1 VDRTQWKDDFIA
13 WLEEFPWQWFCSLT
27 FRPGLSEAQARW
39 RLLRWADELRDALG
53 TREFEWIA
61 IPESGS
67 AKLNFHYHALIAGLR
82 ESCGAVERL
91 HYMRRWHRRAG
102 DAHIVDYKPDIGGV
116 RYVMKS
122 IGPEDTREQRERPD
136 SKSAS
141 HRLFYLLTV
150 GVPAAS
156 EWFPSPCVLP
166 AACAQ
171 SLDYHTASRKL
182 SKQFHHSL
190 RRFTVSRNDD
200 SPFQILPKFF

>member
-1 VDRTQWKDDFIA
+1 MQRILQRWQRLAFIININT
-13 WLEEFPWQWFCSLT
+13 LFSHCT
-27 FRPGLSEAQARW
+27 C
-39 RLLRWADELRDALG
+39 D
-53 TREFEWIA
+53 
-61 IPESGS
+61 
-67 AKLNFHYHALIAGLR
+67 H
-82 ESCGAVERL
+82 
-91 HYMRRWHRRAG
+91 
-102 DAHIVDYKPDIGGV
+102 
-116 RYVMKS
+116 
-122 IGPEDTREQRERPD
+122 RERTD

-141 HRLFYLLTV
+141 HHLFYLLTV

-200 SPFQILPKFF
+200 SPFQILSEFF